1 MPRRLT
7 ALSLTL
13 ILCLAAQP
21 GWTHGVQRIV
31 EVEMTAIV
39 PAPADEL
46 CRWDAMTSIERVKI
60 WTEMSPKHRDYHWRL
75 MSEQEKIDLKNL
87 LPPAEQ
93 RKIRERFISRM
104 SVQQMDRPYILYKR
118 LTKDELVVLRQQ
130 IRRARESMD
139 CTPGVA
145 PAPSELDNALGI
157 ANGQHHRRY
166 TICRPMAES
175 AVRN

>member
-1 MPRRLT
+1 MPKRLT

-13 ILCLAAQP
+13 VLCLIAQP
-21 GWTHGVQRIV
+21 GWTHGTQRIV
-31 EVEMTAIV
+31 QVEVTALV

-75 MSEQEKIDLKNL
+75 MTEQEKIDLKIL

-118 LTKDELVVLRQQ
+118 LNKEELVVLRQQ
-130 IRRARESMD
+130 IRRARESME
-139 CTPGVA
+139 CTEEVP
-145 PAPSELDNALGI
+145 PSAADLDTAMGI
-157 ANGQHHRRY
+157 NGAHNHRRF
-166 TICRPMAES
+166 TLCRPMAES
-175 AVRN
+175 AARH

>member
-1 MPRRLT
+1 MPKRLT

-13 ILCLAAQP
+13 ILCLAAQS

-31 EVEMTAIV
+31 EVEMTAFV

-60 WTEMSPKHRDYHWRL
+60 WTDMSPKHRDYHWRL
-75 MSEQEKIDLKNL
+75 MTEQEKIDLKSL

-104 SVQQMDRPYILYKR
+104 AVQQMDRPYILYKR

-139 CTPGVA
+139 CTEGV
-145 PAPSELDNALGI
+145 PSAADLNTAMGI
-157 ANGQHHRRY
+157 ANGSHQRRF
-166 TICRPMAES
+166 TLCRPMAES
-175 AVRN
+175 AARH